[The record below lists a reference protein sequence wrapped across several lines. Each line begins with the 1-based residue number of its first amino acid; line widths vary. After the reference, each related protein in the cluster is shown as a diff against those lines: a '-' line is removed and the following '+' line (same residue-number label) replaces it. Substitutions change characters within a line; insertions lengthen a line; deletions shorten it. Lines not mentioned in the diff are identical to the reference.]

1 MKKLIYKLV
10 NKIYQRVAPEEV
22 LHPTY
27 PIIKSFHNQ
36 SNEDLIIQS
45 ITDMVEL
52 NDWKDIKSIKLIY
65 TFENEDHQR
74 EREFSK

>member
-1 MKKLIYKLV
+1 MKKLIYRLV
-10 NKIYQRVAPEEV
+10 SKIYQSVAPEEV

>member
-1 MKKLIYKLV
+1 MKNLIYKLV

>member
-1 MKKLIYKLV
+1 MRKLIYKLV

-36 SNEDLIIQS
+36 SNEDIIIQS

>member
-36 SNEDLIIQS
+36 SNEDIIIQS

-74 EREFSK
+74 EREYSK

>member
-36 SNEDLIIQS
+36 SNEDIIIQS

>member
-22 LHPTY
+22 LHPKY

-52 NDWKDIKSIKLIY
+52 NDWEDIKSIKLTY
-65 TFENEDHQR
+65 TFENGDHQR
-74 EREFSK
+74 ETEFSK

>member
-22 LHPTY
+22 LHPKY

-45 ITDMVEL
+45 LTDMVYL
-52 NDWKDIKSIKLIY
+52 NDLEDIKSIKLTY
-65 TFENEDHQR
+65 TFENGDCQR
-74 EREFSK
+74 EMEFSK

>member
-1 MKKLIYKLV
+1 MRKLIYKLV

>member
-1 MKKLIYKLV
+1 MKKWIYKLV

-36 SNEDLIIQS
+36 SNEDIIIQS

>member
-1 MKKLIYKLV
+1 MRKLIYKLV

-27 PIIKSFHNQ
+27 PIIRSFHNQ

-45 ITDMVEL
+45 LTDMVYL
-52 NDWKDIKSIKLIY
+52 NDLEDIKSIKLIY
-65 TFENEDHQR
+65 TFENGDHQR
-74 EREFSK
+74 EMEFSK